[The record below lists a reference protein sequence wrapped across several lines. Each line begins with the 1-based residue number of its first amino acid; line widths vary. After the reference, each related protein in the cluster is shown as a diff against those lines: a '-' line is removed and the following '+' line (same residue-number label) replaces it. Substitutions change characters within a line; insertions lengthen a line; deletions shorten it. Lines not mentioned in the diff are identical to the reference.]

1 MSGLEALERLIARL
15 GDVGLELRRCAGCDG
30 PQLRQ
35 GFFPVSTRL
44 RHHPADRGVI
54 HRLLTRFLRREPARF
69 GLLADALQLRD
80 RADRL
85 ERALDRGGATAGDD
99 GGIEWHTSPNSRAHR
114 APRNTGHTP
123 ARRAWYCHRPP
134 PPPASA
140 AGKTGSAP
148 WS

>member
-35 GFFPVSTRL
+35 AFFPVSTRL
-44 RHHPADRGVI
+44 RHHPANRGVV
-54 HRLLTRFLRREPARF
+54 HRLLARFLSREPARF

-85 ERALDRGGATAGDD
+85 EWVLDRGRSDAGNDAGINWHD
-99 GGIEWHTSPNSRAHR
+99 GDFPFPADLIAGTIGRYGI
-114 APRNTGHTP
+114 RNIP
-123 ARRAWYCHRPP
+123 
-134 PPPASA
+134 
-140 AGKTGSAP
+140 
-148 WS
+148 